1 MKILVFGAEANGK
14 ACKQYLE
21 QTQDELVA
29 FLDNDAEKNF
39 LIDKNGNKTS
49 VYRPEKAADLQ
60 YDQIWISNGQ
70 LPAALEMENQLK
82 ELHIPQEKVLVLIKN
97 QALLMKVLVPYNQYN
112 EETDNRVAW
121 LRNFAGYAAAQNLAG
136 NVAECGVCMGE
147 FSYYINKY
155 FPDKSLYLFDT
166 FSGFDEQDL
175 CAERSL
181 NNNSFLDGMFNNK
194 DLFAAANEQI
204 VLARMQLQ
212 EKCILRKGYFPETA
226 EGIED
231 QFCFVN
237 LDMDL
242 YQPMLAGLR
251 FFYSKMCPGG
261 VILMHDYFHPELPG
275 VKQAVEEFE
284 KEMQITL
291 CKVPIGDFCS
301 IAVIKHC

>member
-1 MKILVFGAEANGK
+1 MKILVFGAGANGK
-14 ACKQYLE
+14 ACKQYLA

-29 FLDNDAEKNF
+29 FLDNDAEKHF
-39 LIDKNGNKTS
+39 VIDKNGNKTP

-97 QALLMKVLVPYNQYN
+97 QALLMNVLVPYNQYD

-175 CAERSL
+175 CADRSL
-181 NNNSFLDGMFNNK
+181 NNDRFLDGMFNNK

-204 VLARMQLQ
+204 VLARMQHQ

-284 KEMQITL
+284 KETQITL

-301 IAVIKHC
+301 IAVIVP

>member
-1 MKILVFGAEANGK
+1 MKILVFGAGANGK
-14 ACKQYLE
+14 ACKQYLA

-29 FLDNDAEKNF
+29 FLDNDAEKHF
-39 LIDKNGNKTS
+39 VIDKNGNKAP

-97 QALLMKVLVPYNQYN
+97 QALLMNILVPYNQYD

-136 NVAECGVCMGE
+136 SVAEYGVCMGE

-181 NNNSFLDGMFNNK
+181 NNDRFLDGMFNNK

-204 VLARMQLQ
+204 VLARMQHQ

-284 KEMQITL
+284 KETQITL

-301 IAVIKHC
+301 IAVIVP

>member
-1 MKILVFGAEANGK
+1 MKILVFGAGANGK
-14 ACKQYLE
+14 ACKQYLA

-29 FLDNDAEKNF
+29 FLDNDAEKHF
-39 LIDKNGNKTS
+39 VIDKNGNKAP

-97 QALLMKVLVPYNQYN
+97 QALLMNILVPYNQYD
-112 EETDNRVAW
+112 EETDNRGAW

-136 NVAECGVCMGE
+136 SVAECGVCMGE

-181 NNNSFLDGMFNNK
+181 NNDRFLDGMFNNK

-204 VLARMQLQ
+204 VLARMQHQ

-284 KEMQITL
+284 KETQITL

-301 IAVIKHC
+301 IAVIVP

>member
-1 MKILVFGAEANGK
+1 MKILVFGAGANGK
-14 ACKQYLE
+14 ACKQYLA

-29 FLDNDAEKNF
+29 FLDNDAEKHF
-39 LIDKNGNKTS
+39 VIDKNGNKAP

-97 QALLMKVLVPYNQYN
+97 QALLMNILVPYNQYD

-136 NVAECGVCMGE
+136 SVAECGVCMGE

-181 NNNSFLDGMFNNK
+181 NNDRFLDGMFNNK

-204 VLARMQLQ
+204 VLARMQHQ

-284 KEMQITL
+284 KETQITL

-301 IAVIKHC
+301 IAVIVP

>member
-1 MKILVFGAEANGK
+1 MKILVFGAGANGK
-14 ACKQYLE
+14 ACKQYLA

-29 FLDNDAEKNF
+29 FLDNDAEKHF
-39 LIDKNGNKTS
+39 VIDKNGNKAP

-97 QALLMKVLVPYNQYN
+97 QALLMNILVPYNQYD

-136 NVAECGVCMGE
+136 SVAECGVCMGE

-181 NNNSFLDGMFNNK
+181 NNDRFLDGMFNNK

-204 VLARMQLQ
+204 VLARMQHQ

-251 FFYSKMCPGG
+251 FFYSKMYPGG

-284 KEMQITL
+284 KETQITL

>member
-1 MKILVFGAEANGK
+1 MKILVFGAGANGK
-14 ACKQYLE
+14 ACKQYLA

-29 FLDNDAEKNF
+29 FLDNDAEKHF
-39 LIDKNGNKTS
+39 VIDKNGNKAP

-97 QALLMKVLVPYNQYN
+97 QALLMNILVPYNQYD

-136 NVAECGVCMGE
+136 SVAECGVYMGE

-181 NNNSFLDGMFNNK
+181 NNDRFLDGMFNNK
-194 DLFAAANEQI
+194 DPFAAANEQI
-204 VLARMQLQ
+204 VLARMQHQ

-284 KEMQITL
+284 KETQITL

-301 IAVIKHC
+301 IAVIVP

>member
-1 MKILVFGAEANGK
+1 MKILVFGAGANGK
-14 ACKQYLE
+14 ACKQYLA

-29 FLDNDAEKNF
+29 FLDNDAEKHF
-39 LIDKNGNKTS
+39 VIDKNGNKAP

-97 QALLMKVLVPYNQYN
+97 QALLMNILVAYNQYD

-136 NVAECGVCMGE
+136 SVAECGVCMGE

-181 NNNSFLDGMFNNK
+181 NNDRFLDGMFNNK
-194 DLFAAANEQI
+194 DPFAAANEQI
-204 VLARMQLQ
+204 VLARMQHQ

-284 KEMQITL
+284 KETQITL

-301 IAVIKHC
+301 IAVIVP

>member
-1 MKILVFGAEANGK
+1 MKILVFGAGANGK
-14 ACKQYLE
+14 ACKQYLA

-29 FLDNDAEKNF
+29 FLDNDAEKHF
-39 LIDKNGNKTS
+39 VIDKNGNKAP

-97 QALLMKVLVPYNQYN
+97 QALLMNILVPYNQYD

-136 NVAECGVCMGE
+136 SVAECGVCMGE

-181 NNNSFLDGMFNNK
+181 NNDRFLDGMFNNK

-204 VLARMQLQ
+204 VLARMQHQ

-261 VILMHDYFHPELPG
+261 VILMHNYFHPELPG

-284 KEMQITL
+284 KETQITL

-301 IAVIKHC
+301 IAVIVP

>member
-1 MKILVFGAEANGK
+1 MKILVFGAGANGK
-14 ACKQYLE
+14 ACKQYLA

-29 FLDNDAEKNF
+29 FLDNDAEKHF
-39 LIDKNGNKTS
+39 VIDKNGNKAP

-97 QALLMKVLVPYNQYN
+97 QALLMNILVPYNQYD

-136 NVAECGVCMGE
+136 NVAECGVYMGE

-181 NNNSFLDGMFNNK
+181 NNDRFLDGMFNNK

-204 VLARMQLQ
+204 VLARMQHQ

-284 KEMQITL
+284 KETQITL

-301 IAVIKHC
+301 IAVIVP

>member
-1 MKILVFGAEANGK
+1 MKILVFGAGAYGK
-14 ACKQYLE
+14 ACKQYLA

-29 FLDNDAEKNF
+29 FLDNDAEKHF
-39 LIDKNGNKTS
+39 VIDKNGNKAP

-97 QALLMKVLVPYNQYN
+97 QALLMNILVPYNQYD

-136 NVAECGVCMGE
+136 SVAECGVCMGE

-181 NNNSFLDGMFNNK
+181 NNDRFLDGMFNNK

-204 VLARMQLQ
+204 VLARMQHQ

-284 KEMQITL
+284 KETQITL

-301 IAVIKHC
+301 IAVIVP